1 MDVFLPSC
9 IFYLSVASV
18 FAHAQAVG
26 AHYEFTFSWKFLDYL
41 RIPSLILAVL
51 DPNSGSLAGWGF
63 LHTTF
68 RDLVSILILVG
79 AFRSGFRQH
88 CRGVCIYIDSSHS
101 KDNFNTSKQ
110 CPSTSFHGF
119 PCGQDPTMDFHHWLS
134 SMDSQHRY
142 SETIRFWDL
151 FLDWPSFYLDLDY
164 YPYGL
169 PSLGSQKFKPL
180 DVLSF
185 DIPSV
190 AFIRFR
196 CVSRTNQ
203 LDQIS
208 FRRLVHM
215 NLIACRKTG
224 TSDLSMGYRRLLCA
238 ALTQSR
244 VIGSVAHTNIKTS
257 KQHYER
263 ASEIDA
269 LQAYPWLELDIST
282 QDPSPSDLEE
292 RHIIHPNWSPNT
304 PEDYLNLA
312 VFCHI
317 SPDLSTFDSF
327 LHGFKSRIADLIIIQ
342 LL

>member
-1 MDVFLPSC
+1 
-9 IFYLSVASV
+9 
-18 FAHAQAVG
+18 
-26 AHYEFTFSWKFLDYL
+26 
-41 RIPSLILAVL
+41 
-51 DPNSGSLAGWGF
+51 
-63 LHTTF
+63 
-68 RDLVSILILVG
+68 
-79 AFRSGFRQH
+79 
-88 CRGVCIYIDSSHS
+88 
-101 KDNFNTSKQ
+101 
-110 CPSTSFHGF
+110 
-119 PCGQDPTMDFHHWLS
+119 
-134 SMDSQHRY
+134 MDSQHRY